1 MQTGSY
7 KRPIHPM
14 KLIILLSIALLAAL
28 IFAVCLARARRE
40 AAEREEAPLAVR
52 LVVSDGLRTLETVI
66 RPARLA
72 LTVVNAREGSTYD
85 AVYRIGD
92 GPERRI
98 RGLRSGEERDL
109 SYEFAFLREYGPAEL
124 RGYIA
129 CSDDP
134 SERVD
139 IDTTVWMAYF
149 PAYRF
154 LPVFRVGGKEDIPLN
169 EHFLTIGDEGTIELP
184 YSPHDTFLPVSAR
197 VTALPSISCP
207 ITLHEDKASNRDN
220 AKALRKAMEIIYNAK
235 RTPGSWLNDTEAEF
249 IRARQARNRGCYD
262 FDSRPVQTRPL
273 PTIANHVPTL

>member
-1 MQTGSY
+1 MQ
-7 KRPIHPM
+7 
-14 KLIILLSIALLAAL
+14 LIILLSIFLLSALVFGVCVWRSREGHAAD
-28 IFAVCLARARRE
+28 E
-40 AAEREEAPLAVR
+40 NDAPLAVR
-52 LVVSDGLRTLETVI
+52 VVVSDGMRTLDRVLRE
-66 RPARLA
+66 ARFS
-72 LTVVNAREGSTYD
+72 LTVVNGPADAAYE
-85 AVYRIGD
+85 AVYRIGE

-124 RGYIA
+124 KGYIA
-129 CSDDP
+129 RSDDP

-207 ITLHEDKASNRDN
+207 ITLHEDKASNRDGLFRLPFTVTREGACRLTVTIEN
-220 AKALRKAMEIIYNAK
+220 GRDRE
-235 RTPGSWLNDTEAEF
+235 T
-249 IRARQARNRGCYD
+249 YD
-262 FDSRPVQTRPL
+262 YRITGAPSQQETIHDSI
-273 PTIANHVPTL
+273 TI

>member
-85 AVYRIGD
+85 AVYRIDD
-92 GPERRI
+92 GPEYRI
-98 RGLRSGEERDL
+98 RSIRGGEEIDL
-109 SYEFAFLREYGPAEL
+109 SYALAFLREYGEAHLKGHVAPSA
-124 RGYIA
+124 A
-129 CSDDP
+129 S
-134 SERVD
+134 SER
-139 IDTTVWMAYF
+139 IAIGTTVWMSYL
-149 PAYRF
+149 PACHF

-207 ITLHEDKASNRDN
+207 ITLHEDKASNRDGLFRLPFTVTREGACRLTVTIEN
-220 AKALRKAMEIIYNAK
+220 GRDRE
-235 RTPGSWLNDTEAEF
+235 T
-249 IRARQARNRGCYD
+249 YD
-262 FDSRPVQTRPL
+262 YRITGAPSQQETIHDSI
-273 PTIANHVPTL
+273 TI

>member
-1 MQTGSY
+1 MQ
-7 KRPIHPM
+7 
-14 KLIILLSIALLAAL
+14 LIILLSIFLLSALVFGVCVWRSREGHAAD
-28 IFAVCLARARRE
+28 E
-40 AAEREEAPLAVR
+40 NDAPLAVR
-52 LVVSDGLRTLETVI
+52 VVVSDGMRTLDRVLRE
-66 RPARLA
+66 ARFS
-72 LTVVNAREGSTYD
+72 LTVVNGPAD
-85 AVYRIGD
+85 AAYEAVFRIGD

-207 ITLHEDKASNRDN
+207 ITLHEDKASNRDGLFRLPFTVTREGACRLTVTIEN
-220 AKALRKAMEIIYNAK
+220 GRDRE
-235 RTPGSWLNDTEAEF
+235 T
-249 IRARQARNRGCYD
+249 YD
-262 FDSRPVQTRPL
+262 YRITGAPSQQETIHDSI
-273 PTIANHVPTL
+273 TI